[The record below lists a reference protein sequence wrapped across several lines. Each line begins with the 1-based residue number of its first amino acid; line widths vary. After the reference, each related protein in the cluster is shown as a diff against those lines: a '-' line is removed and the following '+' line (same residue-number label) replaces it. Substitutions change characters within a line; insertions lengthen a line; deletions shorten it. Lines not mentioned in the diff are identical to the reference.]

1 MTSTEPERKRKRKK
15 AAIIGITGALVIAGG
30 LAAYAYWTASGTG
43 TGDAT
48 HATPISVGFV
58 QDAAITNLSPA
69 NTTPTNITGHI
80 TFTGNVGKAYVGTI
94 VPAVG
99 PITGGG
105 VGAGAACSADDY
117 TLTNGGFNAEAIAD
131 GAGTTANSVTF
142 GTIVFNDTSLNQ
154 DKCKGATVNLTFTA
168 A

>member
-1 MTSTEPERKRKRKK
+1 MTSTEPERRRKRKK

-58 QDAAITNLSPA
+58 QDAAITNRSPA

-80 TFTGNVGKAYVGTI
+80 TFTGGAAKAYIGTI
-94 VPAVG
+94 VPAVDS
-99 PITGGG
+99 ITGGG
-105 VGAGAACSADDY
+105 SAPLASTADDY
-117 TLTNGGFNAEAIAD
+117 TLTNGGFNAEASAG

-168 A
+168 G